1 MFVLCLAQR
10 GSLGVIFIAV
20 LNNSVY
26 RFLEVGGKGLAVGPV
41 GTLKCDFVDYL
52 YLRSCNTGD
61 VVCLCS
67 LVWLH
72 PPPVLPLCGVLV
84 DVFSDGCLHWK
95 HSHLVWMNPTQEL

>member
-41 GTLKCDFVDYL
+41 GTLKCDFVDYP
-52 YLRSCNTGD
+52 YSRSCNTGD

-84 DVFSDGCLHWK
+84 LGRSEWMFSVMDVFTGNIHIWFG
-95 HSHLVWMNPTQEL
+95 